1 MPPKGRKHTSTAQHR
16 AVLEELKAK
25 KEEAKKLLVELRAK
39 RKLEDKRHS
48 RIVKQAKKLN
58 PKDLLEIAAAKG
70 ITADQ
75 LKEML
80 GRMSPSNADPD
91 AEAPHNN
98 PPPEAVPP
106 QVVEEDNQLAEIA
119 PEDYPLVL
127 ANLPDA

>member
-1 MPPKGRKHTSTAQHR
+1 MPPKGRKHTTTAQHK
-16 AVLEELKAK
+16 AVLDELKAR

-39 RKLEDKRHS
+39 RKMEDKRHS

-80 GRMSPSNADPD
+80 TRVSDSSAGPS
-91 AEAPHNN
+91 AEPARNN

-106 QVVEEDNQLAEIA
+106 HVIEEEAQLAEIA

-127 ANLPDA
+127 AELPDA